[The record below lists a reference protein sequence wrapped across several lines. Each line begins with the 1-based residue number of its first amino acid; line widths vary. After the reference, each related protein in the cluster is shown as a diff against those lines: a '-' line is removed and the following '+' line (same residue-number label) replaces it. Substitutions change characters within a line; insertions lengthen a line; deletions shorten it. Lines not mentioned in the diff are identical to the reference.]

1 MNDKEVIQMIST
13 VYNYYLST
21 YAKQNVSKSDTHKK
35 SELKDIYKRMVK
47 TSRKSPLYKIENTEG
62 VQKYAIDLK
71 ETARAMKNIAS
82 SLSDSDD
89 PTAGFNKKKATS
101 TNPRI
106 ATVNYIGEST
116 LSEVEGEEKAPD
128 LSLYVKNVASPQI
141 NVGKFLVQEE
151 LDFAPGTYSFDI
163 SVGDYAYE
171 FQFNVTKSDTNRG
184 IQDKLVRL
192 INRSNIGAKASLD
205 MNMNAETAMRMTSD
219 ATGNVGYR
227 ELIFTVSHDNN
238 SDTKDAVKYLG
249 LDNVMEKPTN
259 AHFVINGIE
268 KDTVSNTFTVEGKY
282 EITLAGASIT
292 EDDIAHIGLKPDF
305 DTIMENVSDLINVY
319 NNMVDLA
326 IEKADGSYD
335 AGKLHR
341 DVSSMAKMHKNE
353 LDAAGFTVEKDGHIK
368 IDEALIIQS
377 ANEGTLADNLQKLN
391 SFKNSMVKRA
401 DNISINPMV
410 YVDKKLIAYPHPV
423 KNYPNPY
430 VTSRYSGMMFSTVV

>member
-1 MNDKEVIQMIST
+1 
-13 VYNYYLST
+13 
-21 YAKQNVSKSDTHKK
+21 
-35 SELKDIYKRMVK
+35 
-47 TSRKSPLYKIENTEG
+47 
-62 VQKYAIDLK
+62 
-71 ETARAMKNIAS
+71 
-82 SLSDSDD
+82 
-89 PTAGFNKKKATS
+89 
-101 TNPRI
+101 
-106 ATVNYIGEST
+106 
-116 LSEVEGEEKAPD
+116 
-128 LSLYVKNVASPQI
+128 
-141 NVGKFLVQEE
+141 
-151 LDFAPGTYSFDI
+151 
-163 SVGDYAYE
+163 
-171 FQFNVTKSDTNRG
+171 
-184 IQDKLVRL
+184 
-192 INRSNIGAKASLD
+192 
-205 MNMNAETAMRMTSD
+205 
-219 ATGNVGYR
+219 
-227 ELIFTVSHDNN
+227 
-238 SDTKDAVKYLG
+238 
-249 LDNVMEKPTN
+249 MEKPTN